1 MTALLDSPEV
11 REQVH
16 RVSVS
21 DYHRLGELGLIS
33 EKVELLRGII
43 VDKLSK
49 SPLHEFVSER
59 LLDLLRKHAP
69 KSLRIRQERPLSLLD
84 SEPEPDISVVPGK
97 PEDWIDSHPSTAAL
111 VVEVSIASLPLDRKK
126 SSIYAEA
133 GVPEYWLVRA
143 EERLIDIYRQPCP
156 GGYLTQVTLAE
167 TETLACSS
175 IPEIHFQISEIFPVP
190 AGNS

>member
-43 VDKLSK
+43 VDKMSK
-49 SPLHEFVSER
+49 SPLHEFVSQKLME
-59 LLDLLRKHAP
+59 LL
-69 KSLRIRQERPLSLLD
+69 IRNCSKRFRVRPERPLTLRD

-97 PEDWIDSHPSTAAL
+97 PEDWIHTHPSTAAL

-126 SSIYAEA
+126 SGIYAEA

-143 EERLIDIYRQPCP
+143 EERLIDVYRQPSP
-156 GGYLTQVTLAE
+156 GGYLARVTLAE
-167 TETLACSS
+167 TEVLACSS
-175 IPEIHFQISEIFPVP
+175 IPEIQFQISEIFPVRTED
-190 AGNS
+190 